1 MRPLVI
7 SCPSHPALAE
17 DIARELDSQVAP
29 CRFERFPDGEH
40 DVEIRAKVRGQYV
53 FVVQSLGPPVGEHLL
68 DVLLLADACRRAGAG
83 AIAAIGPYVGY
94 ARQDRVTRE
103 GQPLGAR
110 VLAAALGT
118 GGFSQV
124 IAVDLHSPV
133 MASCI
138 EAPMAH
144 LTAIPAMVAALR
156 PCVDEE
162 SVVVAPD
169 LGAVRLAEA
178 YSRALEIPLAVVS
191 KVRVSPVEVAV
202 RSVMGDVR
210 DKRPV
215 VVDDMISTGTT
226 VEAAVDALLAH
237 GCRRDV
243 VIAATHGLFV
253 GDAAT
258 RLTRPEIVRV
268 LVTDSLPPA
277 SRTPAR
283 LEVIRLAPLLAEAV
297 RRLVGDR
304 ELGDLLAG
312 W

>member
-17 DIARELDSQVAP
+17 DIARELDSEVAP

-40 DVEIRAKVRGQYV
+40 DVEIRARVRGQYV

-68 DVLLLADACRRAGAG
+68 EVLLVADACRRAGAG

-94 ARQDRVTRE
+94 ARQDRVTKE

-156 PCVDEE
+156 PCVDGE

>member
-17 DIARELDSQVAP
+17 DIARELDSEVAP

-40 DVEIRAKVRGQYV
+40 DVEIRARVRGQYV
-53 FVVQSLGPPVGEHLL
+53 FVVQSLGPAVGEHLL
-68 DVLLLADACRRAGAG
+68 EVLLLADACRRAGAG

-94 ARQDRVTRE
+94 ARQDRVTKE

-118 GGFSQV
+118 GGFSEV

>member
-1 MRPLVI
+1 MRPLII

-17 DIARELDSQVAP
+17 DIARELDSEVAP
-29 CRFERFPDGEH
+29 CRLERFPDGEQ
-40 DVEIRAKVRGQYV
+40 DVEIQASVRGQRV
-53 FVVQSLGPPVGEHLL
+53 FVVQPLGPPVGEHLL
-68 DVLLLADACRRAGAG
+68 EVLLLADACRRAGAG
-83 AIAAIGPYVGY
+83 AIAAIAPYVGY
-94 ARQDRVTRE
+94 ARQDRVRKE

-133 MASCI
+133 IASCI
-138 EAPMAH
+138 EAPIAH
-144 LTAIPAMVAALR
+144 LTAIPALVAALR
-156 PCVDEE
+156 PCVDED

-202 RSVMGDVR
+202 RSVVGDVR

-226 VEAAVDALLAH
+226 VEAAIAALLAH

-243 VIAATHGLFV
+243 VVAATHGLFV
-253 GDAAT
+253 GEAAT
-258 RLTRPEIVRV
+258 RLTRPEIVRL

-283 LEVIRLAPLLAEAV
+283 LQVIRLAPLLAEAV
-297 RRLVGDR
+297 RRIVGDR
-304 ELGDLLAG
+304 GLDDLLAAR
-312 W
+312 

>member
-17 DIARELDSQVAP
+17 DIARELDSEGAP

-40 DVEIRAKVRGQYV
+40 DVEIRARVRGQYV

-68 DVLLLADACRRAGAG
+68 EVLLLADACRRAGAG

-94 ARQDRVTRE
+94 ARQDRVTKE

-144 LTAIPAMVAALR
+144 LTAIPAMVSALR
-156 PCVDEE
+156 PCVDGE

-253 GDAAT
+253 GEAAT